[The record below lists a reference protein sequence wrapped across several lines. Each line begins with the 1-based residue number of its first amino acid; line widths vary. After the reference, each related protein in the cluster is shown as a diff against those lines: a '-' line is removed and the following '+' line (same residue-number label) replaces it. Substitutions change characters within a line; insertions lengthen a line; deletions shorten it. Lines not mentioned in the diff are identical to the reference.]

1 MKISLYIH
9 CKTANESN
17 CSEICQNF
25 LFCVLGREIIFKKRP
40 NIRMIIDVYEAETL
54 VIFWYSSSITWYSQ
68 WEGCILKSP
77 LYLRC
82 LVALKEKTEGRHSL
96 AAFFSQIQDFSTF
109 WPIVLQHGSSGAA
122 LIKINRNFEDTSVWV
137 SPSESKRVLASME
150 NTHTVSGT

>member
-25 LFCVLGREIIFKKRP
+25 LFCVLGREIIFRKRP
-40 NIRMIIDVYEAETL
+40 NIRMIIDVYEADTL
-54 VIFWYSSSITWYSQ
+54 VIFWYSLSITWYSQ
-68 WEGCILKSP
+68 WKGCILKSR

-96 AAFFSQIQDFSTF
+96 VAFFSQIQDFSTF
-109 WPIVLQHGSSGAA
+109 WPIVLQHGSSGQH
-122 LIKINRNFEDTSVWV
+122 LWKLTETLKILLSELVQM
-137 SPSESKRVLASME
+137 SPSES
-150 NTHTVSGT
+150 